1 VPKASESIE
10 NLKLRSNRQRQL
22 KPVLFAM
29 EWNVQ
34 AKAGL
39 DVYFYEY

>member
-1 VPKASESIE
+1 VEIKQVSAP
-10 NLKLRSNRQRQL
+10 

-29 EWNVQ
+29 EWSVQ

-39 DVYFYEY
+39 DVYFYAH